1 MESKRTAGDNMR
13 VGRAKCLVFLMHV
26 GQTNDAN
33 LTPIMNFLKQ
43 EARAGRF
50 ITSSGIPFE

>member
-1 MESKRTAGDNMR
+1 MR
-13 VGRAKCLVFLMHV
+13 VGRTKCLVFLMHV